1 MPHVTPAPK
10 TLGYP
15 SAFGAPPWPDG
26 NTRAHR
32 QDRQSGH
39 RAVSGIADIAPVRI
53 HPAQLRRAPPD
64 DEGCADTEPFVRG
77 IRLAWWSTGPGCG
90 PTDDSSAPC
99 WSVYSEDR
107 LTGRLTPC
115 GN

>member
-1 MPHVTPAPK
+1 MDFRERTFGDEAARRF
-10 TLGYP
+10 
-15 SAFGAPPWPDG
+15 AFLVDEFGFSPGHIDAS
-26 NTRAHR
+26 
-32 QDRQSGH
+32 DRD
-39 RAVSGIADIAPVRI
+39 R
-53 HPAQLRRAPPD
+53 
-64 DEGCADTEPFVRG
+64 PFVRG

-99 WSVYSEDR
+99 WSVYAEDR